1 MNNNIDN
8 DIRARERRA
17 REYLTKKEMARR
29 RWKKEARREAWGE
42 IFGGLLIWVI
52 ILILIWL

>member
-1 MNNNIDN
+1 MNND

-29 RWKKEARREAWGE
+29 WKESRREVWGE
-42 IFGGLLIWVI
+42 ILGGLLVWII

>member
-1 MNNNIDN
+1 MNDEIKV
-8 DIRARERRA
+8 RERRA
-17 REYLTKKEMARR
+17 REYLTKKEMSR

>member
-1 MNNNIDN
+1 MNND

-17 REYLTKKEMARR
+17 REYLTKKEMARRAR